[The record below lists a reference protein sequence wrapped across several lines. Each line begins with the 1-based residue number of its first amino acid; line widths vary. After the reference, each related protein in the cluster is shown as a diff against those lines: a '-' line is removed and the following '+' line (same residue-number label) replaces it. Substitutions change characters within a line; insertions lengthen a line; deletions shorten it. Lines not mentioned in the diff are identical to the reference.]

1 MNRPLSTSL
10 ATAPDFTHVE
20 AWVFDLDNTLYPP
33 SCNLFAQIDV
43 KMRGF
48 ICDLLKIGPDEAY
61 QLQKEYYRGHGTTL
75 AGLMKLHNVNPD
87 DFLSVVHDID
97 VSVIPPNP
105 ALASALENLPGRRLV
120 FTNGTVA
127 HAKRVLGQIGIHDH
141 VEDIFDIAH
150 AEFVPKPHVQTYER
164 FLRMHGVEPKRAAM
178 FEDLDRNLEPAHTL
192 GMTTVL
198 VRADEGHADPA
209 VRSWGEAGPDAP
221 HVHYRTQDL
230 AAFLSTIRH
239 RNTP

>member
-1 MNRPLSTSL
+1 MNTPLSS
-10 ATAPDFTHVE
+10 ARASAPDFRHID

-48 ICDLLKIGPDEAY
+48 ICDLLNVTPDEAY
-61 QLQKEYYRGHGTTL
+61 RLQKEYYRGHGTTL
-75 AGLMKLHNVNPD
+75 AGLMKLHDVKPD

-97 VSVIPPNP
+97 VTVIPPNP
-105 ALASALENLPGRRLV
+105 ALARALESLPGRRLV

-127 HAKRVLGQIGIHDH
+127 HATRVLNQIGIHDH
-141 VEDIFDIAH
+141 VEQIFDIVH
-150 AEFVPKPHVQTYER
+150 ADFVPKPHVATYER
-164 FLRMHGVEPKRAAM
+164 FLRTHDVEPARAAM
-178 FEDLDRNLEPAHTL
+178 FEDLDRNLEPAHAL

-209 VRSWGEAGPDAP
+209 VRSWGEAAADAA
-221 HVHYRTQDL
+221 HVHYRTDDL
-230 AAFLSTIRH
+230 ATFLSTIRH

>member
-1 MNRPLSTSL
+1 MTRPLPL
-10 ATAPDFTHVE
+10 EPDPAPDFTHVE

-33 SCNLFAQIDV
+33 SCNLFAQIDA

-48 ICDLLKIGPDEAY
+48 ICKLLNVGPDEAY
-61 QLQKEYYRGHGTTL
+61 RVQKEYYRGHGTTL

-97 VSVIPPNP
+97 VTVIPPNP
-105 ALASALENLPGRRLV
+105 ALAKALASLPGRRLV

-127 HAKRVLGQIGIHDH
+127 HATRVLNQIGVQDH
-141 VEDIFDIAH
+141 VEEIFDIVH
-150 AEFVPKPHVQTYER
+150 AEFVPKPHVATYER
-164 FLRMHGVEPKRAAM
+164 FLRTHGVEPGRAAM
-178 FEDLDRNLEPAHTL
+178 FEDLDRNLEPAHAL

-198 VRADEGHADPA
+198 VRADDGHADPA

-230 AAFLSTIRH
+230 AAFLSTIRL
-239 RNTP
+239 RNTT